1 MGIEIYVNNQKLN
14 SRRKNFKT
22 LGLAI
27 KEINNILGK
36 EKKIATDI
44 FINGEKFNENH
55 LYNNEK
61 CVIEVMTKDHSS
73 ILLENLYKV
82 EANGNRYFE
91 IIEEIYYYSPEGIE
105 LTQAMTDLLSLVSW
119 FHNLIA
125 TLNNNTTE
133 DEIHLD
139 FENYLEDFKKEYL
152 ALKKAFEQGD
162 EDCVLD
168 ILEYDVA
175 GLISEFL
182 KEKDKYIEVITEQ
195 HSNSRLLS

>member
-36 EKKIATDI
+36 EKKIATNI
-44 FINGEKFNENH
+44 LINGEKFNENH

-61 CVIEVMTKDHSS
+61 CIIEVITKDHSA

-82 EANGNRYFE
+82 EINGNRYFE
-91 IIEEIYYYSPEGIE
+91 IIEEIYYYSPEGLDLTE
-105 LTQAMTDLLSLVSW
+105 LMAELLSIVSW
-119 FHNLIA
+119 YHNLIS
-125 TLNNNTTE
+125 TLNNYILEEESRVEFE
-133 DEIHLD
+133 D
-139 FENYLEDFKKEYL
+139 YLSDFKKEYL
-152 ALKKAFEQGD
+152 ALKKAFEQND

-175 GLISEFL
+175 GLVSEFL
-182 KEKDKYIEVITEQ
+182 KEKDKYIQVLLEQ
-195 HSNSRLLS
+195 CYNCRLLS

>member
-1 MGIEIYVNNQKLN
+1 
-14 SRRKNFKT
+14 
-22 LGLAI
+22 
-27 KEINNILGK
+27 
-36 EKKIATDI
+36 
-44 FINGEKFNENH
+44 
-55 LYNNEK
+55 
-61 CVIEVMTKDHSS
+61 MTKDHSS